1 MKIKTLLLFF
11 LVFVFSGISAK
22 EKKEAIPEILSNLLV
37 ELRYGTIR
45 YSKVYPWIKEP
56 GNEYKQYGIL
66 ISPRIILTQ
75 CDELIH
81 AISIQGT
88 YKNQKYDLTLK
99 TVDTEANLCTLETT
113 KQFDGYSL
121 NIKEYPFG
129 QDPKIKQ
136 TIKVYYYE
144 EEQLRNMDFSVLEYT
159 TTSDYGFTK
168 LPVYTVSSSK
178 SFDVGSL
185 AFYNNEIVGFISY
198 QTEKKNIFVPVSRIR
213 TFIEDYLKNQ
223 YQGFVFSGL
232 GLKPIPQ
239 ELKKHYGISDTM
251 DACFINEVFVG
262 SGAKGILQEEDL
274 LLEIDG
280 ITPNK
285 NCSYIDPL
293 LGLQSFELL
302 FSRKIDGTYR
312 RVGDIIKAKILRKKE
327 TLELDVPLK
336 SLFNTKSQVERIP
349 WKAFGMQ
356 PYIVQH
362 GIVFVELSHSYLVE
376 RLGKNWRS
384 KALELAYL
392 YDTKKYYQNEKENDK
407 IVLISEVLPD
417 PINIGYQNILLKPV
431 VKVNQKKL
439 MNLKHLYE
447 EIQMAKQSRKNILE
461 LELSDYKKI
470 YIDLSKEKEH
480 QDILIKFN
488 IPQDHYIF

>member
-1 MKIKTLLLFF
+1 
-11 LVFVFSGISAK
+11 
-22 EKKEAIPEILSNLLV
+22 
-37 ELRYGTIR
+37 
-45 YSKVYPWIKEP
+45 
-56 GNEYKQYGIL
+56 
-66 ISPRIILTQ
+66 
-75 CDELIH
+75 D
-81 AISIQGT
+81 
-88 YKNQKYDLTLK
+88 
-99 TVDTEANLCTLETT
+99 
-113 KQFDGYSL
+113 
-121 NIKEYPFG
+121 
-129 QDPKIKQ
+129 
-136 TIKVYYYE
+136 
-144 EEQLRNMDFSVLEYT
+144 
-159 TTSDYGFTK
+159 
-168 LPVYTVSSSK
+168 
-178 SFDVGSL
+178 
-185 AFYNNEIVGFISY
+185 
-198 QTEKKNIFVPVSRIR
+198 
-213 TFIEDYLKNQ
+213 
-223 YQGFVFSGL
+223 
-232 GLKPIPQ
+232 
-239 ELKKHYGISDTM
+239 
-251 DACFINEVFVG
+251 
-262 SGAKGILQEEDL
+262 
-274 LLEIDG
+274 
-280 ITPNK
+280 
-285 NCSYIDPL
+285 
-293 LGLQSFELL
+293 
-302 FSRKIDGTYR
+302 
-312 RVGDIIKAKILRKKE
+312 DIIKAKILRKKE
-327 TLELDVPLK
+327 TLEFDVPLK

>member
-11 LVFVFSGISAK
+11 LLFVFSVALAK
-22 EKKEAIPEILSNLLV
+22 EKKEDIPEILSNILI

-56 GNEYKQYGIL
+56 GNEYKQYGII
-66 ISPRIILTQ
+66 ISPKIVLTQ
-75 CDELIH
+75 CDELMH
-81 AISIQGT
+81 AISIQGI

-99 TVDTEANLCTLETT
+99 TIDTEANLCTLETT
-113 KQFDGYSL
+113 KQFDEYSL

-144 EEQLRNMDFSVLEYT
+144 DEQLRNMDFSVLEYT

-168 LPVYTVSSSK
+168 LPVFTVSSSK

-185 AFYNNEIVGFISY
+185 AFNGNEIVGFMSY
-198 QTEKKNIFVPVSRIR
+198 QTEKKNIFVPISRIKN
-213 TFIEDYLKNQ
+213 FIESYLKNQ

-239 ELKKHYGISDTM
+239 ELKRHYGFPETM

-262 SGAKGILQEEDL
+262 SSAKGALQEEDI
-274 LLEIDG
+274 LLEIDD
-280 ITPNK
+280 IKPNK
-285 NCSYIDPL
+285 NCFYNDPL

-312 RVGDIIKAKILRKKE
+312 RVGDVIKLKILRKKE
-327 TLELDVPLK
+327 TYVFDLPLN
-336 SLFNTKSQVERIP
+336 SLFYTNNPIERIP

-362 GIVFVELSHSYLVE
+362 GIVFVELSHSYLLE

-392 YDTKKYYQNEKENDK
+392 YDTKKYYQSEKENDK

-417 PINIGYQNILLKPV
+417 PINIGYQNIQLKPV
-431 VKVNQKKL
+431 IKVNQKKL
-439 MNLKHLYE
+439 INLKHLYE
-447 EIQMAKQSRKNILE
+447 EIQTAKKSRKNILE
-461 LELSDYKKI
+461 LELSDYRKV

-480 QDILIKFN
+480 QDILKKFN
-488 IPQDHYIF
+488 IPQDHYVF

>member
-11 LVFVFSGISAK
+11 LLFVFSIIIAK
-22 EKKEAIPEILSNLLV
+22 EKKEIIPDILSNILI

-56 GNEYKQYGIL
+56 GSEYKQYGIV
-66 ISPRIILTQ
+66 ISPRVILTQ

-99 TVDTEANLCTLETT
+99 TIDTEANLCTLETT
-113 KQFDGYSL
+113 KQFEGF
-121 NIKEYPFG
+121 IEKEFPWG
-129 QDPKIKQ
+129 QDPKLKQIIK
-136 TIKVYYYE
+136 IYYFE
-144 EEQLRNMDFSVLEYT
+144 DEQLRNMDFSVLEYT

-168 LPVYTVSSSK
+168 LPVFTVSSSK

-185 AFYNNEIVGFISY
+185 AFYNNEIVGFVSY
-198 QTEKKNIFVPVSRIR
+198 QTEKKNILVPVSRIKS
-213 TFIEDYLKNQ
+213 FIDDYLKNQ
-223 YQGFVFSGL
+223 YRGFVFSGL

-239 ELKKHYGISDTM
+239 ELKRHYGVPDTM

-262 SGAKGILQEEDL
+262 SSAKGTLQEEDI
-274 LLEIDG
+274 LLEIDD
-280 ITPNK
+280 IKPNK
-285 NCSYIDPL
+285 NCLYNDPL

-312 RVGDIIKAKILRKKE
+312 RVGDVIKLKILRKKE
-327 TLELDVPLK
+327 TYVFDLPLK
-336 SLFNTKSQVERIP
+336 SLFDTKSPIERIP

-362 GIVFVELSHSYLVE
+362 GIIFVELSHSYLVE

-392 YDTKKYYQNEKENDK
+392 YDTKKYYQSEKEDDK

-417 PINIGYQNILLKPV
+417 PINIGYQNIQLKPV
-431 VKVNQKKL
+431 VKINQKRL
-439 MNLKHLYE
+439 INLKHLFE
-447 EIQMAKQSRKNILE
+447 EIQKAKQSRKNIVE
-461 LELSDYKKI
+461 LELSDYRKV

-480 QDILIKFN
+480 QDILKKFN
-488 IPQDHYIF
+488 IPQDHYVF